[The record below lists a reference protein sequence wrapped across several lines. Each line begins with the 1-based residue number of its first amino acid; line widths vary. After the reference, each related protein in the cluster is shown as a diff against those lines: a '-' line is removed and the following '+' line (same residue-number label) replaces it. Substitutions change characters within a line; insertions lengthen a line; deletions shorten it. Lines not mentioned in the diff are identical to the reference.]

1 MEYRAYKG
9 GYDFADVTD
18 AADKVAEE
26 LREFLAADEAHRQ
39 MEGGDLLFAVVN
51 VLRLCH
57 TDSETALALS
67 TQKFCDRVVKV
78 EKLLAERGSKLTDLS
93 QQQFDQ
99 LWEEAKR
106 SEQA

>member
-1 MEYRAYKG
+1 MPGVK
-9 GYDFADVTD
+9 D